1 MILDTNHFSFTVSNL
16 DQSIAFYQNALGL
29 KLLNRS
35 TRDVEF
41 SQAVTGIQGAS
52 LDIAYFEAY
61 NVRIEL
67 IQYLSPESHK
77 IDTKTSNIGSSHICF
92 NVDGLEKLASNF
104 LSHGGTMN
112 GAICEVPAGPN
123 QGKKVVYLDD
133 PDGNTIEFIG
143 K

>member
-52 LDIAYFEAY
+52 LD
-61 NVRIEL
+61 
-67 IQYLSPESHK
+67 HW
-77 IDTKTSNIGSSHICF
+77 
-92 NVDGLEKLASNF
+92 
-104 LSHGGTMN
+104 
-112 GAICEVPAGPN
+112 
-123 QGKKVVYLDD
+123 LDSL
-133 PDGNTIEFIG
+133 PQCGQHPRTPSRL
-143 K
+143 